1 MFVSNTTFIM
11 HQPKKQKETFKT
23 VADLWVKHGAKSC
36 NLMSLRGSNIGEMAF
51 VAIFDNHQQYG
62 SCMDRLEEDEDYQ
75 KWQLDSDGYGTFTS
89 HRLEKLVDRITA

>member
-62 SCMDRLEEDEDYQ
+62 SCMDGLEEDEDYNYVN
-75 KWQLDSDGYGTFTS
+75 DSNCFNN
-89 HRLEKLVDRITA
+89 RLNKKLQGSIDKYLK